1 MSENTTTENKIYDL
15 IIIGAGAAGLTASV
29 YAARYKLD
37 HLIFGVE
44 SGGQMNEIHSVEN
57 WPGILAISGRDLI
70 GKMVEQVNNFGV
82 QIKGESVS
90 SVHKNEDGIFEVET
104 GKEKYSANAIIL
116 AMGTSYK
123 KMNIPGEKEF
133 LGKGV
138 SYCATCDA
146 MFFRDKIV
154 SVIGGGNSAA
164 IVALELADFASKVY
178 LISRDERLSADPAWL
193 DKIAANAKIEVI
205 RETNVIEIKGQ
216 EKVEKIVL
224 DKVYD
229 DKTFLTVDGIFIEIG
244 SEPGVEL
251 ARKLGVETDE
261 QNFIK
266 VGSDQSTNVAGV
278 FAAGDITTG
287 SNKLRQILI
296 AASEGALAANS
307 TYKKLKL

>member
-1 MSENTTTENKIYDL
+1 MFDVM
-15 IIIGAGAAGLTASV
+15 IIGSGPAGLTAGIF
-29 YAARYKLD
+29 AARRELKS
-37 HLIFGVE
+37 LIIGQE
-44 SGGQMNEIHSVEN
+44 IGGQMVWASTIENYPGFVSIESFDLVNKIKDQVEKLGVPIKNEEVLRLEFAQNNFILTTSKGKYQS
-57 WPGILAISGRDLI
+57 PALILAIGLSPKR
-70 GKMVEQVNNFGV
+70 
-82 QIKGESVS
+82 
-90 SVHKNEDGIFEVET
+90 
-104 GKEKYSANAIIL
+104 L
-116 AMGTSYK
+116 A
-123 KMNIPGEKEF
+123 IPGEKEF
-133 LGKGV
+133 TGLGV